1 MLALNEVRLKLSAA
15 VKVTLT
21 THCTSGIRTVKR
33 GELSSRAMLRQNP
46 AAVFDRDDKAFC
58 DVAFARAFQQS
69 IDRVLPHRLIGL
81 RRYTIIGDD
90 AGR

>member
-1 MLALNEVRLKLSAA
+1 
-15 VKVTLT
+15 
-21 THCTSGIRTVKR
+21 
-33 GELSSRAMLRQNP
+33 MLRQNP